1 MYGEDCVPP
10 IGLDVSQNLCVCSRN
25 FIGTCY
31 LLLPLLSLS
40 SSHYMVL
47 SDSLPFYAILTR
59 ISLHFHQTLERPRRL
74 IERSWKYSWDILPNG
89 ARNMNFL
96 KRAHRRSQTLR
107 VRILANEVGLERR
120 CIILWC
126 PIQIQIG
133 QNCTLLKRDIE
144 SGSGKCF

>member
-1 MYGEDCVPP
+1 MHGEDCVPP

-40 SSHYMVL
+40 SLHY
-47 SDSLPFYAILTR
+47 
-59 ISLHFHQTLERPRRL
+59 HQTLERPRRL

-144 SGSGKCF
+144 SGSGKCFWRF